1 MNKNQKIEAPQVL
14 KRDKNQEPMEKVLCA
29 LDTLFR
35 QCQGPGK
42 FNLMFS
48 LNYFRLCKN
57 ETGLPSSCIN
67 CAISSHALQLL
78 MILLLSDKFK
88 IVLEVFYGRCKGG

>member
-1 MNKNQKIEAPQVL
+1 MNKNQKIEAPRGL
-14 KRDKNQEPMEKVLCA
+14 KRDKNQEPMEEVLYA

-42 FNLMFS
+42 FNLMFL

-57 ETGLPSSCIN
+57 ETDLSLYCIT
-67 CAISSHALQLL
+67 CA
-78 MILLLSDKFK
+78 
-88 IVLEVFYGRCKGG
+88 V